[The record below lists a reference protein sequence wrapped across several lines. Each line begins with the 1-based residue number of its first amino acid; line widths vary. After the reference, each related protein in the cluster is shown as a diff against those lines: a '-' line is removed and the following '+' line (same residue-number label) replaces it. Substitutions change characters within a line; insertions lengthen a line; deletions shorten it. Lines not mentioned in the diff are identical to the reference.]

1 MLSYSFPHVP
11 GRMFVLAKIEH
22 WASSV
27 LKFVFMK
34 HDEVLCQSVTWIC
47 LSESGQ
53 DLLRTADWTIS
64 ALLTI
69 ADQDRYSD
77 QNFPNY
83 LCTLIQVHQL
93 NSFSRSSQSKKYFY
107 DLRTRYL
114 VYGRRHFRKK
124 GDFCWFLQPHAEVF
138 FGFRVSRLHQSYG
151 KCQIDRCYHQRGVR
165 EAIL

>member
-1 MLSYSFPHVP
+1 MQIILRWVIEYILICLISDHLYDQQWFLNILLPFYSKSILGASRRNVHYIECWTIPFLMSPGGYLSCC
-11 GRMFVLAKIEH
+11 LN

-83 LCTLIQVHQL
+83 LCTLIQVHQ
-93 NSFSRSSQSKKYFY
+93 FRS
-107 DLRTRYL
+107 T
-114 VYGRRHFRKK
+114 
-124 GDFCWFLQPHAEVF
+124 
-138 FGFRVSRLHQSYG
+138 
-151 KCQIDRCYHQRGVR
+151 
-165 EAIL
+165 